1 MIARI
6 LAKVANRDEILV
18 TLDSANPL
26 APLDGVAARLRELRH
41 RSGYTLTE
49 LAERAGVSLSTLS
62 RLESGQRRPTLDL
75 LLPLARI
82 YQVTLDDL
90 VGVPVPEDPR
100 VHARATRRGGVTFV
114 PLSRRGDDL
123 VAFKSIHPGQPSRRP
138 VKQVTHPGYDWLY
151 VLRGRLL
158 LALGEREHV
167 LEAGEA
173 AEFDTR
179 IPHGMASA
187 GDEPVEVLN
196 LISPHGRHVH
206 LRDLK

>member
-1 MIARI
+1 MIAG
-6 LAKVANRDEILV
+6 
-18 TLDSANPL
+18 DSANPL
-26 APLDGVAARLRELRH
+26 TPLEGVAARLRELRH

-90 VGVPVPEDPR
+90 VGVPAPEDPR
-100 VHARATRRGGVTFV
+100 VHARASRRGGVTFV
-114 PLSRRGDDL
+114 PLSRRSDDL
-123 VAFKSIHPGQPSRRP
+123 IAFKSIHPGQPSTQP
-138 VKQVTHPGYDWLY
+138 IKQVTHPGYDWLY
-151 VLRGRLL
+151 VLRGELR
-158 LALGEREHV
+158 LALGDREHIIH
-167 LEAGEA
+167 AGEA

-187 GDEPVEVLN
+187 TEDPVEVLN
-196 LISPHGRHVH
+196 LMSPQGRHIH
-206 LRDLK
+206 LRDLG